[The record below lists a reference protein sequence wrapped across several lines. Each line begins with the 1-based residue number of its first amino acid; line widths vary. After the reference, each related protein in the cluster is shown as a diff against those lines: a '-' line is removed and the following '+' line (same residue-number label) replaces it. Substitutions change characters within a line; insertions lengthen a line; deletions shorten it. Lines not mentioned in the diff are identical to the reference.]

1 MRNKSEGYGLDVSGR
16 KEIQRAL
23 NFIEVDSK
31 TIFLWCTDHKTKVLL
46 ITIR

>member
-1 MRNKSEGYGLDVSGR
+1 MRNKGEAYGLAVSGR

-23 NFIEVDSK
+23 NFIGVDSK
-31 TIFLWCTDHKTKVLL
+31 TISLWCTDHKTKVLL